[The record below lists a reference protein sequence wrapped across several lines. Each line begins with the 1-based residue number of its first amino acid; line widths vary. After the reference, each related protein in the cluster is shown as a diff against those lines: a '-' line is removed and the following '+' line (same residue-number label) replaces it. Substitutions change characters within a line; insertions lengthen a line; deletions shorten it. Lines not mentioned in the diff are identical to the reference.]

1 MKKRICLALG
11 ALVIAMSIFSPMLVW
26 AEPEGENPGGSTEPP
41 AVEPTEPVTPTT
53 PDTKPEKPNNNSNK
67 NNNRNNSNSKNNSN
81 SQNKNNQNNDSNNAQ
96 QQTPADTGVNEPEAE
111 SSIEK
116 GVASIIFTHDM
127 HSHLDSE
134 TVVRNGKNTSQGG
147 FARMTTAFKGISPDY
162 KNDSFVFDGG
172 DFSMGSAY
180 QTIFEGYAAE
190 LRMMAYLGYD
200 AFTLGNHEFD
210 YRSKG
215 LANMLK
221 NAVSKNKAGDKLEL
235 PKLVIGNIDWDKTLA
250 EKDLAEDGANL
261 QQAFKTYGAEESY
274 TVIEKNGVKI
284 AVFGIFGKQSDEY
297 APESGTYFKD
307 QINTAKE
314 IVKAIKANEKD
325 IDMIVCLSHSGTA
338 EDKEESEDEQL
349 AEAVPDINLIIS
361 GHTHTELDQPIKV
374 GDTVIASCGSYTHN
388 IGYVTFK
395 KDASGKYSLDTYRL
409 IPLNSSVE
417 EDADTLNQLSYFRGI
432 ADSKY
437 FSKFGYSLDTVLAR
451 SKIIFTDINTFGQK
465 QGEDTLG
472 NLLSDSYIYAIK
484 KAEGKDYE
492 NVDVAVVPSGIVRAS
507 LPLGSITTADAFN
520 VLSLG
525 TGADGTPGYPLVSMY
540 LTGKELKA
548 LAEVDATVS
557 DMMPEARLYI
567 SGMSYTINSSRLIL
581 NRAVDIKQGVGEE
594 ATALENSKLYRV
606 VADLYSCQMLASV
619 KEKSYGLLSIVPK
632 DKGGNMVLNYED
644 YILKT
649 GKQELKAW
657 YAVAAYLDSMGTVSS
672 KYKEA
677 EGRKI
682 LTDSKNLGEL
692 LKQPNKVGW
701 LARLAVLI
709 PVIIILL
716 IIAIIFIKRR
726 KRDANMMF
734 SVSDR
739 QKKAIFAPVK
749 KQKNIFAKKNR
760 RWFK

>member
-11 ALVIAMSIFSPMLVW
+11 TLVIAMSIFSPMLAW
-26 AEPEGENPGGSTEPP
+26 AEPESENPGETTEPSTE
-41 AVEPTEPVTPTT
+41 EPVTPDTPSK
-53 PDTKPEKPNNNSNK
+53 PDTQTEKKDSSNK
-67 NNNRNNSNSKNNSN
+67 NNSQNSSSKNNSS
-81 SQNKNNQNNDSNNAQ
+81 SQNSNSSNTQ
-96 QQTPADTGVNEPEAE
+96 QQETVQQEVTEPEQQ
-111 SSIEK
+111 SSIDK

-134 TVVRNGKNTSQGG
+134 TVVKNGKNTSQGG
-147 FARMTTAFKGISPDY
+147 FARMATAFREISPDY
-162 KNDSFVFDGG
+162 QNDSFIFDGG
-172 DFSMGSAY
+172 DFSMGTAY

-221 NAVSKNKAGDKLEL
+221 NAVSENEEGDKPEL
-235 PKLVIGNIDWDKTLA
+235 PKLVIGNVDWDKTLA
-250 EKDLAEDGANL
+250 EKELAEDGANL

-274 TVIEKNGVKI
+274 TVIEKNDVRI
-284 AVFGIFGKQSDEY
+284 AVFGIFGKEADEY
-297 APESGTYFKD
+297 APESGTYFTD
-307 QINTAKE
+307 QIDTAQK
-314 IVKAIKANEKD
+314 IVKNIKANEKD
-325 IDMIVCLSHSGTA
+325 IDMIVCLSHSGTK
-338 EDKEESEDEQL
+338 EDSSESEDEQL
-349 AEAVPDINLIIS
+349 AKAVPDIDLIIS
-361 GHTHTELDQPIKV
+361 GHSHTELKQPIKV
-374 GDTVIASCGSYTHN
+374 GDTIIASCGEYTHN

-395 KDASGKYSLDTYRL
+395 KNASGEYTLDTYKL
-409 IPLNSSVE
+409 IPLDSSVT
-417 EDADTLNQLSYFRGI
+417 EDAATLSELAYFRSI

-437 FSKFGYSLDTVLAR
+437 FSRFGYSLDTVLAT
-451 SKIIFTDINTFGQK
+451 SKIIFTDIDSFGKK

-472 NLLSDSYIYAIK
+472 NLLADSYIYAVK
-484 KAEGKDYE
+484 EAEGKDYE
-492 NVDVAVVPSGIVRAS
+492 EVDVAVVPSGIVRAS
-507 LPLGSITTADAFN
+507 LPLGDITTADAFN

-581 NRAVDIKQGVGEE
+581 NRAVDIKKGVGDD
-594 ATALENSKLYRV
+594 AQTLENKKLYRV
-606 VADLYSCQMLASV
+606 VSDLYSCQMLASV
-619 KEKSYGLLSIVPK
+619 KDKSYGLLSIVPK
-632 DKGGNMVLNYED
+632 DSEGNIVLNYED

-672 KYKEA
+672 KYKQTE
-677 EGRKI
+677 ERKI
-682 LTDSKNLGEL
+682 LTDSKNLKEL

-701 LARLAVLI
+701 LARLVVLV
-709 PVIIILL
+709 PVLIILL
-716 IIAIIFIKRR
+716 IIAAIVIKRR
-726 KRDANMMF
+726 RRDANMMF

-739 QKKAIFAPVK
+739 QKKAIFAPAK
-749 KQKNIFAKKNR
+749 KQKNIFSGKNK

>member
-1 MKKRICLALG
+1 
-11 ALVIAMSIFSPMLVW
+11 
-26 AEPEGENPGGSTEPP
+26 
-41 AVEPTEPVTPTT
+41 
-53 PDTKPEKPNNNSNK
+53 
-67 NNNRNNSNSKNNSN
+67 
-81 SQNKNNQNNDSNNAQ
+81 
-96 QQTPADTGVNEPEAE
+96 
-111 SSIEK
+111 
-116 GVASIIFTHDM
+116 
-127 HSHLDSE
+127 
-134 TVVRNGKNTSQGG
+134 
-147 FARMTTAFKGISPDY
+147 
-162 KNDSFVFDGG
+162 
-172 DFSMGSAY
+172 
-180 QTIFEGYAAE
+180 
-190 LRMMAYLGYD
+190 MMAYLGYD
-200 AFTLGNHEFD
+200 AITLGNHEFD

-235 PKLVIGNIDWDKTLA
+235 PKLVIGNVDWDKTLA
-250 EKDLAEDGANL
+250 EEDLTEDGANL

-274 TVIEKNGVKI
+274 AVIEKNGVKI

-314 IVKAIKANEKD
+314 IVKNIKANEKD

-338 EDKEESEDEQL
+338 DDKDESEDEQL

-361 GHTHTELDQPIKV
+361 GHTHTELAQPIKV

-395 KDASGKYSLDTYRL
+395 KDASGEYNLDTYRL

-417 EDADTLNQLSYFRGI
+417 EDADTLNELSYFRSI

-472 NLLSDSYIYAIK
+472 NLLSDSYIYAVK
-484 KAEGKDYE
+484 KAEGKNYE
-492 NVDVAVVPSGIVRAS
+492 DVDVAVVPSGIVRAS
-507 LPLGSITTADAFN
+507 LPLGNITAADAFN

-581 NRAVDIKQGVGEE
+581 NRAVDIRQGVGEE

-606 VADLYSCQMLASV
+606 VADLYSCQMLSSV

-632 DKGGNMVLNYED
+632 DKDGNMVLNYED

-657 YAVAAYLDSMGTVSS
+657 YAVAGYLDSMGTVSS
-672 KYKEA
+672 KYKEP

-701 LARLAVLI
+701 LARLAVLVPI
-709 PVIIILL
+709 IIILL

-734 SVSDR
+734 SVSER
-739 QKKAIFAPVK
+739 QKKAIFAPAK
-749 KQKNIFAKKNR
+749 KQKNIFAKKNK

>member
-11 ALVIAMSIFSPMLVW
+11 TLVIAMSIFSPMLAW
-26 AEPEGENPGGSTEPP
+26 AEPETENPGETTEPSTE
-41 AVEPTEPVTPTT
+41 EPVTPETPSK
-53 PDTKPEKPNNNSNK
+53 PDTQTEKPDSSNK
-67 NNNRNNSNSKNNSN
+67 NNSQNSSSKNNSSSN
-81 SQNKNNQNNDSNNAQ
+81 NSSSQNSSDSSNTQ
-96 QQTPADTGVNEPEAE
+96 QQNTVQQEAAEPEQQ
-111 SSIEK
+111 SSIDK

-134 TVVRNGKNTSQGG
+134 TVVKNGKNTSQGG
-147 FARMTTAFKGISPDY
+147 FARMATAFKEISPDY
-162 KNDSFVFDGG
+162 QNDSFILDGG
-172 DFSMGSAY
+172 DFSMGTAY

-215 LANMLK
+215 LANMLE
-221 NAVSKNKAGDKLEL
+221 NAVSKNEAGDKLEL

-250 EKDLAEDGANL
+250 EKELAEDGANL

-274 TVIEKNGVKI
+274 TVIEKNDVRI
-284 AVFGIFGKQSDEY
+284 AVFGIFGQEADEY
-297 APESGTYFKD
+297 APESGTYFTD
-307 QINTAKE
+307 QIDTAQK
-314 IVKAIKANEKD
+314 IVRNIKANEKD
-325 IDMIVCLSHSGTA
+325 IDMIVCLSHSGTK
-338 EDKEESEDEQL
+338 EDSSESEDEQL
-349 AEAVPDINLIIS
+349 AEAVPDIDLIIS
-361 GHTHTELDQPIKV
+361 GHTHTELKQPIKV
-374 GDTVIASCGSYTHN
+374 GDTVIASCGEYTHN

-395 KDASGKYSLDTYRL
+395 KNASGRYTLDTYRL
-409 IPLNSSVE
+409 IPLDSSVT
-417 EDADTLNQLSYFRGI
+417 EDAATLSELAYFRSI
-432 ADSKY
+432 ADSRY
-437 FSKFGYSLDTVLAR
+437 FSRFGYSLDTVLAR
-451 SKIIFTDINTFGQK
+451 SKVVFTDIDSFGK
-465 QGEDTLG
+465 EQGEDTLG
-472 NLLSDSYIYAIK
+472 NLLADSYIHAVK
-484 KAEGKDYE
+484 EAEGKDYE
-492 NVDVAVVPSGIVRAS
+492 EVDVAVVPSGIVRAS
-507 LPLGSITTADAFN
+507 LPLGDITVADAFN

-581 NRAVDIKQGVGEE
+581 NRAVDIRKGVGDD
-594 ATALENSKLYRV
+594 AQALENKKLYRV
-606 VADLYSCQMLASV
+606 VSDLYSCQMLASV
-619 KEKSYGLLSIVPK
+619 KDKSYGLLSIVPK
-632 DKGGNMVLNYED
+632 DSEGNMVLNYED

-657 YAVAAYLDSMGTVSS
+657 YAVAGYLDSMGTVSS
-672 KYKEA
+672 EYKQT
-677 EGRKI
+677 EGRKV

-701 LARLAVLI
+701 LARLVVLV

-716 IIAIIFIKRR
+716 IIAAIVIKRR
-726 KRDANMMF
+726 RRDANMMF

-739 QKKAIFAPVK
+739 QKKAIFAPAK
-749 KQKNIFAKKNR
+749 KQKNIFSGKNR

>member
-26 AEPEGENPGGSTEPP
+26 AEPESENPGGSTEPP
-41 AVEPTEPVTPTT
+41 VTEPTEPVTPSK
-53 PDTKPEKPNNNSNK
+53 PETKPEKPKNNSNK
-67 NNNRNNSNSKNNSN
+67 NNNKNNNNKN
-81 SQNKNNQNNDSNNAQ
+81 SSQDNKNNQSENSTQQENTTTPEQEPAQ
-96 QQTPADTGVNEPEAE
+96 Q
-111 SSIEK
+111 SSIEE

-134 TVVRNGKNTSQGG
+134 TIVKNGKNTWQGG
-147 FARMTTAFKGISPDY
+147 FARMATAFKTISPDY
-162 KNDSFVFDGG
+162 KNDSFVLDGG
-172 DFSMGSAY
+172 DFSMGTAY

-221 NAVSKNKAGDKLEL
+221 NAVSENKAGDKLPL

-250 EKDLAEDGANL
+250 EEELAQDGQNL
-261 QQAFKTYGAEESY
+261 QNAFKTYGAEESY
-274 TVIEKNGVKI
+274 TVIEKNNVRI
-284 AVFGIFGKQSDEY
+284 AVFGIFGKESDEY

-314 IVKAIKANEKD
+314 IVKTIKASEKD
-325 IDMIVCLSHSGTA
+325 IDMIVCLSHSGTS
-338 EDKEESEDEQL
+338 EDGEESEDELL

-361 GHTHTELDQPIKV
+361 GHSHTELKKPLKV
-374 GDTVIASCGSYTHN
+374 GNTVIASCGSYTHN
-388 IGYVTFK
+388 VGYVTFK
-395 KDASGKYSLDTYRL
+395 KDASGSYSLDTYRL
-409 IPLNSSVE
+409 IPLDSSVE
-417 EDADTLNQLSYFRGI
+417 EDADTLSELAYYRGI

-437 FSKFGYSLDTVLAR
+437 FSKYGYSLDTVLTR
-451 SKIIFTDINTFGQK
+451 SKIIFTDINEFASK

-472 NLLSDSYIYAIK
+472 NLLADSYIYAIK
-484 KAEGKDYE
+484 KAEGKNYE
-492 NVDVAVVPSGIVRAS
+492 EVDVAVVPSGIVRAS
-507 LPLGSITTADAFN
+507 LPLGNITVADAFN

-540 LTGKELKA
+540 LTGKELKS

-581 NRAVDIKQGVGEE
+581 NRAVDIKKGVGDE
-594 ATALENSKLYRV
+594 AVELDNKQLYRV

-619 KEKSYGLLSIVPK
+619 KEKSHGLLSIVPK
-632 DKGGNMVLNYED
+632 DKDGNMVLNYED

-657 YAVAAYLDSMGTVSS
+657 YAAAAYLDSMGTVSS
-672 KYKEA
+672 KYSKP

-701 LARLAVLI
+701 LVRLAVI
-709 PVIIILL
+709 VPVVIILL
-716 IIAIIFIKRR
+716 IIALIFIKRR

-749 KQKNIFAKKNR
+749 KQKNIFAKKNK

>member
-11 ALVIAMSIFSPMLVW
+11 VLVIAMSIFSPVLVW

-41 AVEPTEPVTPTT
+41 VVEPEQPDTPST
-53 PDTKPEKPNNNSNK
+53 PDTKPEKPNSNSNK
-67 NNNRNNSNSKNNSN
+67 NNNKNNS
-81 SQNKNNQNNDSNNAQ
+81 SKNKNNNRESSNIQ
-96 QQTPADTGVNEPEAE
+96 QQTPEYTGINEPAAE
-111 SSIEK
+111 SNIEK

-134 TVVRNGKNTSQGG
+134 TVVKNGKNTSQGG
-147 FARMTTAFKGISPDY
+147 FARMATAFKEISPDY

-235 PKLVIGNIDWDKTLA
+235 PKLVIGNVDWDKTLA
-250 EKDLAEDGANL
+250 EKELAEDGANL
-261 QQAFKTYGAEESY
+261 QKAFKTYGAEESY
-274 TVIEKNGVKI
+274 TVIEKNDVRI

-307 QINTAKE
+307 QINTAQE
-314 IVKAIKANEKD
+314 IVRNIKTNEKD

-338 EDKEESEDEQL
+338 EDRNESEDEQL

-374 GDTVIASCGSYTHN
+374 GNTVIASCGSYTHN

-409 IPLNSSVE
+409 IPLDSSVE
-417 EDADTLNQLSYFRGI
+417 EDADTLNKLSYFRGI

-451 SKIIFTDINTFGQK
+451 SKIIFTDITSFGKK

-472 NLLSDSYIYAIK
+472 NLLSDSYIYAVK

-492 NVDVAVVPSGIVRAS
+492 DVDVAVVPSGIVRAS
-507 LPLGSITTADAFN
+507 LPLGNITAADAFN

-632 DKGGNMVLNYED
+632 DKDGNMVLNYED
-644 YILKT
+644 YILRT

-672 KYKEA
+672 KYREP
-677 EGRKI
+677 EGRKT
-682 LTDSKNLGEL
+682 LTDSKNIREL

-716 IIAIIFIKRR
+716 IIAVIFIKRR

-734 SVSDR
+734 SVSER

-749 KQKNIFAKKNR
+749 KQKNIFAKKNK